1 MKNNENI
8 FKSITSRP
16 NFQSFVYDEHRAVW
30 PLRPL
35 LCRFFL
41 VSCSFFGVSHQDL
54 CVFLLLGYCQ
64 LDFYYSSESFDCY
77 IGRNWLVWRLEF
89 LLWRYL
95 CAQDQQ
101 MECWKSAFPNIQ
113 LLDHED
119 KDTAQQHSKHCLLH
133 TATSRGWP
141 IFWEESSP
149 DVFLLRFSNCI
160 LINFISILVI

>member
-1 MKNNENI
+1 MKIFPNI
-8 FKSITSRP
+8 SLQDQTSNHLFMMNIGLFDLFVR
-16 NFQSFVYDEHRAVW
+16 FCAVSFLSVAVS
-30 PLRPL
+30 
-35 LCRFFL
+35 L
-41 VSCSFFGVSHQDL
+41 VLVTKI

-77 IGRNWLVWRLEF
+77 IGRNWLAWMKRF
-89 LLWRYL
+89 LLWSYL

-101 MECWKSAFPNIQ
+101 MECWKSALPNIQ

-119 KDTAQQHSKHCLLH
+119 KDIAQQHSKHCLLH

-149 DVFLLRFSNCI
+149 DVFLLRSSNCI

>member
-1 MKNNENI
+1 MKIFPNLSLQDQTSNHLFMMNI
-8 FKSITSRP
+8 GLFAL
-16 NFQSFVYDEHRAVW
+16 FV
-30 PLRPL
+30 
-35 LCRFFL
+35 RFCA
-41 VSCSFFGVSHQDL
+41 VSCFVVDCRCFVFSHE
-54 CVFLLLGYCQ
+54 FLLLCYFVRSCQ
-64 LDFYYSSESFDCY
+64 LDFYFSGESFDCY
-77 IGRNWLVWRLEF
+77 IGRNWLAWMKRF

-119 KDTAQQHSKHCLLH
+119 KDIAQQHSKHCLLH
-133 TATSRGWP
+133 VATSRGWP

-149 DVFLLRFSNCI
+149 DVFLLRSSDCI